1 LHAQSLAD
9 VILSKI
15 AADDLDFQDC
25 RGQGYDN
32 AATMAGKH
40 SGVQRH
46 LIQVNRK
53 AQFVPCSNHSLNLAG
68 VHAVSSNSNSVTFFG
83 TVERLYAFFSASTH
97 RWEILKADVPRT
109 VKRIVETH

>member
-1 LHAQSLAD
+1 MLESKTAFQTDPVKVKESFVDFIALDAEDAQSLAD

-40 SGVQRH
+40 SGVQRRV
-46 LIQVNRK
+46 IQVNHK
-53 AQFVPCSNHSLNLAG
+53 AQFVSCSNHSLNLAG
-68 VHAVSSNSNSVTFFG
+68 VHAVSSNSNSVTFF
-83 TVERLYAFFSASTH
+83 RNS
-97 RWEILKADVPRT
+97 
-109 VKRIVETH
+109 